1 MHLTLRIGREM
12 GKVMRIFLLWLSLY
26 MVLSLNLGCL
36 DRFMTAFFE
45 GMAESQEEHAEQDK
59 ANQLPGVYELWG
71 LFIEDRVIHDMVI
84 EAVGVSQLVL
94 VVDEIVKVEQ
104 PAETKA
110 TLAGHEED
118 YLELTWEDINGNV
131 LGTYGVQE
139 PLLSFI
145 DKKVR
150 ITGVIYDLC
159 GYGLYLSGKT
169 VSEVYCSSD
178 PEAYIELREKN
189 GDKLTTEA
197 LRQKVPGFFAVDDG

>member
-1 MHLTLRIGREM
+1 
-12 GKVMRIFLLWLSLY
+12 
-26 MVLSLNLGCL
+26 MVFSLNLGCL
-36 DRFMTAFFE
+36 DRFMTTFFE
-45 GMAESQEEHAEQDK
+45 GMAESQNEHAEQDK
-59 ANQLPGVYELWG
+59 ANQLPGVYEVWG

-94 VVDEIVKVEQ
+94 VVDKIATVEQ
-104 PAETKA
+104 VPETKA
-110 TLAGHEED
+110 TLTGHEEN

-131 LGTYGVQE
+131 LGNYGVQE

-159 GYGLYLSGKT
+159 GYGLYLSRKT

-197 LRQKVPGFFAVDDG
+197 LRQKVPAN